1 MQKYDLVVKRYW
13 VNQSGYFILAT
24 KVAFGMGIIDGNII
38 FCNVISEVIVDNK
51 IDITTKGW
59 FINTKIIPF
68 HMIVVA

>member
-24 KVAFGMGIIDGNII
+24 TVAFGMGIIDGNII
-38 FCNVISEVIVDNK
+38 FCNVISELSVNNK
-51 IDITTKGW
+51 IDSTTKGW